1 MNTPHIKGK
10 IGIGSN
16 ELVGKGDSRMAAGVM
31 AINKTNYWKLKID
44 FPPHLMPTPCDLRTG
59 IGKLA
64 AVALALVAFCV
75 AVPGQ
80 WSLAASAST
89 AVCPPGLEF
98 AMTQQGCLQGKADDD
113 IRSFKGIPFAAP
125 PVGALRWKGPGPPPI
140 RAQVLV
146 AQVFGPRCVQ
156 PQSLQVSPAPQ
167 SEDCLNLNVW
177 TPAKGKSLPVMV
189 FIHGGGNTTGSAS
202 DTFGLGSTI
211 LYDGYELAKRGQVVV
226 VSIQYRLNIL
236 GYFVHPALAA
246 ESDSK
251 TSGNYGLMD
260 QIAALR
266 WIKDNIESFG
276 GDPSRVMLFGE
287 SGGGTD
293 VCALVA
299 SPLAKGLFSA
309 AIMESGGCGGRPKA
323 EMEAWGA
330 NLTEKAGC
338 SQSADV
344 ISCLR
349 QRNAGDL
356 IKAIDLTAV
365 QPGGKI
371 VVMSGPTVDGYV
383 LPLSPYEMLKAG
395 RHNHLPFVIGVNA
408 EETASPLFR
417 IPQML
422 SQAEYE
428 ATIHRQFHGG
438 LADRILKRYPVK
450 DFASP
455 RAALIAV
462 TTDYQFLCPARQY
475 LRALANSQKEPA
487 YGYVYTQVMN
497 GGPAR
502 QLGAAHGLELFYV
515 FQTMNR
521 LGPGY
526 SPTPE
531 DYKLE
536 KAALNYWTNFA
547 ATGNPNG
554 SGLPNWPRFNSPNDS
569 YLKFNATPSAAE
581 RQGEDRCD
589 FWNTLIPEE
598 ALH

>member
-1 MNTPHIKGK
+1 MTHATLAVIKSNLPGRKVDPDHHRMPLSGK
-10 IGIGSN
+10 
-16 ELVGKGDSRMAAGVM
+16 VRR
-31 AINKTNYWKLKID
+31 KICT
-44 FPPHLMPTPCDLRTG
+44 LISVSLTLIT
-59 IGKLA
+59 
-64 AVALALVAFCV
+64 FC
-75 AVPGQ
+75 
-80 WSLAASAST
+80 SLIPDKRSMAASAAT
-89 AVCPPGLEF
+89 CPPGLGF
-98 AMTQQGCLQGKADDD
+98 VMTQQGCVQGKADDAV
-113 IRSFKGIPFAAP
+113 RSFKGIPFSAP
-125 PVGALRWKGPGPPPI
+125 PVGALRWKAPVPPPI
-140 RAQVLV
+140 RAQVLE
-146 AQVFGPRCVQ
+146 AQAFGPRCIQ

-167 SEDCLNLNVW
+167 SEDCLTLNVW
-177 TPAKGKSLPVMV
+177 TPVKGKSLPVMV

-202 DTFGLGSTI
+202 DTFGFGNTT

-236 GYFVHPALAA
+236 GFFVHPALAA
-246 ESDSK
+246 ESASK
-251 TSGNYGLMD
+251 TSGNYGMMD

-266 WIKDNIESFG
+266 WVKDNIDSFG
-276 GDPSRVMLFGE
+276 GDPSRLMLFGE

-309 AIMESGGCGGRPKA
+309 AIMESGGCGARSKA

-330 NLTEKAGC
+330 SLAEKVGC
-338 SQSADV
+338 SQSGDV
-344 ISCLR
+344 IGCLR
-349 QRNAGDL
+349 QRNPNDL
-356 IKAIDLTAV
+356 IKAIDLMAV
-365 QPGGKI
+365 QPGGKV

-383 LPLSPYEMLKAG
+383 LPLSPYEMLKTG

-417 IPQML
+417 IPQTL

-428 ATIHRQFHGG
+428 ATIHRQFPGG
-438 LADRILKRYPVK
+438 PAERILKRYPVK
-450 DFASP
+450 DFPSP

-462 TTDYQFLCPARQY
+462 TTDYQFLCPTREY
-475 LRALANSQKEPA
+475 LWAITRSQKEPA

-502 QLGAAHGLELFYV
+502 QLGAAHGLELFYI

-531 DYKLE
+531 DFKLE
-536 KAALNYWTNFA
+536 KATLGYWTNFA
-547 ATGNPNG
+547 ANGDPNG
-554 SGLPNWPRFNSPNDS
+554 SGLPNWLRFSPPEDS
-569 YLKFNATPSAAE
+569 YLKLNAAPSAAE
-581 RQGEDRCD
+581 RLGEDRCD
-589 FWNTLIPEE
+589 FWISLMPEE